1 MKKFALA
8 FIGIATIA
16 VSYSQTV
23 FSYGKNNVSKD
34 EFVRAF
40 NKNPNINGDR
50 KKALREYLD
59 LYTNFK
65 LKVQAAYDEGLDK
78 DATQQ
83 YELQNF
89 KRQIADNIINEQAN
103 VKQLVKEAF
112 ERSQKEIHVAQIFV
126 EVEPNEDSAA
136 AFKTINTAYKALKDG
151 KDFGE
156 AAGSYSSEESIR
168 EAKGELGNI
177 TAFTLPYEIETLIY
191 NLKPGTY
198 SAPFRSKIGYHIFKN
213 VSEIK
218 SKGSRRVAQILVAM
232 PPSAT
237 EEQRNFA
244 SHKADSIYQLVQ
256 GKEEFST
263 VVAALSNDLSTSPTK
278 GELPEFTTGTYD
290 AKFEDVAFSLK
301 NPGDISKPFLTKHG
315 YHIIKLLEAKP
326 APTDMNDGAVYA
338 GLQEKVSKDSRLEKA
353 KNELIE
359 KHLSIIKYK
368 PVVASITKEWLA
380 FTDSALHDK
389 SVAGF
394 KTINDNTVLFSFA
407 KQNVK
412 AADWIKYLKA
422 LQQNSEGGIKD
433 YNAAYKTFI
442 HTSADDYYRTN
453 LGDYNDDY
461 TRQVKEFKEANLL
474 FGIME
479 KNVWGKANSDS
490 VGLQDYYS
498 QHKAKYMWPESAN
511 AIIVTCNNEKLVSE
525 IGKKLQ
531 SNAKDWRAITSN
543 NGSDVIADSGRY
555 ELAQLPVPEHT
566 EIKENM
572 VTTPV
577 KNKQDNSY
585 TLTFVE
591 KVFKEPGQ
599 RSFEDARGMV
609 ISDYQQVL
617 ETKWIESLRKKYP
630 VKTSEQVFETIK

>member
-8 FIGIATIA
+8 FIGFATMA
-16 VSYSQTV
+16 VSNAQTV
-23 FSYGKNNVSKD
+23 FSFGKNNVSKD

-89 KRQIADNIINEQAN
+89 KRQIAENIINDQAN
-103 VKQLVKEAF
+103 IKQLVKEAF

-126 EVEPNEDSAA
+126 EVESGADSTDAL
-136 AFKTINTAYKALKDG
+136 KTITAAYKALKEG

-156 AAGSYSSEESIR
+156 ASGSYSSEESVR
-168 EAKGELGNI
+168 QSKGDLGNI
-177 TAFTLPYEIETLIY
+177 TVFTLPYEIENVIY
-191 NLKPGTY
+191 NLKPGSFST
-198 SAPFRSKIGYHIFKN
+198 PFRSKIGYHIFKN
-213 VSEIK
+213 LSEAK
-218 SKGSRRVAQILVAM
+218 SKGSRRVAQILIAM
-232 PPSAT
+232 PPNAT
-237 EEQRNFA
+237 EEQRKAAQN
-244 SHKADSIYQLVQ
+244 KADSVYRLVN
-256 GKEEFST
+256 GKEEFSS
-263 VVAALSNDLSTSPTK
+263 VVATLSNDLSSSPTK

-290 AKFEDVAFSLK
+290 ASFENVAFSLSK
-301 NPGDISKPFLTKHG
+301 PGDISRPFETKHG

-326 APTDMNDGAVYA
+326 APADINDGAVYA
-338 GLQEKVSKDSRLEKA
+338 GLQEKVTKDSRLEKA
-353 KNELIE
+353 KAELVE
-359 KHLSIIKYK
+359 KHMALIKYK
-368 PVVASITKEWLA
+368 PAPIKESEL
-380 FTDSALHDK
+380 FVYTDSSIHDK
-389 SVAGF
+389 SVGSF
-394 KTINDNTVLFSFA
+394 KTMNENTVLFSFT

-412 AADWIKYLKA
+412 ISDWIKHAKA
-422 LQQNSEGGIKD
+422 LQQNNEEGIKD
-433 YNAAYKTFI
+433 YAAAYKSFI
-442 HTSADDYYRTN
+442 RISADDYYRSN

-490 VGLQDYYS
+490 AGLMDYYKL
-498 QHKAKYMWPESAN
+498 HKEKYIWPASAN
-511 AIIVTCNNEKLVSE
+511 AIIVTCNNEKLAAE
-525 IGKKLQ
+525 IGDKLK
-531 SNAKDWRAITSN
+531 SKPSDWRLITSN

-555 ELAQLPVPEHT
+555 ELAQLPVAVQT
-566 EIKENM
+566 DFSDNQI
-572 VTTPV
+572 TSPV

-585 TLTFVE
+585 TFTYIE
-591 KVFKEPGQ
+591 KVYKEPGQ
-599 RSFEDARGMV
+599 RSFEDARGMI

-617 ETKWIESLRKKYP
+617 ETKWIEALRKKYP
-630 VKTSEQVFETIK
+630 VKIVEQVFATIK